1 MQPPP
6 TPTPFAAASDYVA
19 RCFAEYGLSAD
30 PGSPYAAMY
39 KPYHL
44 IGLELPISVLSVAL
58 RGEPT
63 GAPSGFRG
71 DVAAVAKGD
80 LAAGQR
86 LDGEGGYTVW
96 GRLMPAADS
105 LAVGALPIGLAHG
118 LTLERPVAAGS
129 VVTFADVSIDPSD
142 QALGVRREMERA
154 FAPANIGS
162 SP

>member
-1 MQPPP
+1 MTDGEPSARSGGRGPELPPDLDP
-6 TPTPFAAASDYVA
+6 ELFGEIRRIFADRIPFN
-19 RCFAEYGLSAD
+19 
-30 PGSPYAAMY
+30 
-39 KPYHL
+39 HL

-71 DVAAVAKGD
+71 DVAAVAKRD
-80 LAAGQR
+80 LAAGER
-86 LDGEGGYTVW
+86 LDGEGGTTVW
-96 GRLMPAADS
+96 GCLMPAADS

-129 VVTFADVSIDPSD
+129 VVTFADVRIDPSD
-142 QALGVRREMERA
+142 GTLCVRREMERA